1 MIAYIACLRRRE
13 FYPSLMR
20 ALRDE
25 SRRLRGGLMANLL
38 EIAGRETLSQLDYVG
53 SLNIQLWATLRGMR
67 AALPLVG
74 NRHRW
79 RAAVH
84 QMLEIGVEALPMVA
98 LLAMCSGFI
107 LAMQGA
113 SELRRFG
120 ALHFVIDLVAVG
132 FTREL
137 GPLLTAIAVS
147 GRSGSAFAAEIGT
160 MKVTEEIDALK
171 VMAFEP
177 VEFVLAPKYLAAL
190 VAVPCLS
197 IVANLFG
204 ILAGGLFMF
213 FSTHLGLL
221 LYFRSVLNSIVLR
234 DVLAGL
240 IKAVA
245 FATIIA
251 HVGCLEG
258 LRVRGGPEAVGR
270 STTSAVVRSTFLVIV
285 ADAIFTTIFY
295 FVGKT

>member
-1 MIAYIACLRRRE
+1 MANVFEITGRE
-13 FYPSLMR
+13 
-20 ALRDE
+20 ALRK
-25 SRRLRGGLMANLL
+25 
-38 EIAGRETLSQLDYVG
+38 LDYVG
-53 SLNIQLWATLRGMR
+53 SLNIQLWETLRGIYTS
-67 AALPLVG
+67 LPVVG

-79 RAAVH
+79 HAAVY
-84 QMLEIGVEALPMVA
+84 QMLEIGVEALPMIA
-98 LLAMCSGFI
+98 LLSMCSGFI

-120 ALHFVIDLVAVG
+120 ALHYVIDLVAVG

-197 IVANLFG
+197 IVANFFG

-221 LYFRSVLNSIVLR
+221 LYARDVLSSIELR

-240 IKAVA
+240 IKSVA
-245 FATIIA
+245 FATIIV

-258 LRVRGGPEAVGR
+258 FRVRGGPDAVGR
-270 STTSAVVRSTFLVIV
+270 STTTAVVRSTFLVIV
-285 ADAIFTTIFY
+285 ADAVFTTIFY
-295 FVGKT
+295 FMGKP

>member
-1 MIAYIACLRRRE
+1 
-13 FYPSLMR
+13 
-20 ALRDE
+20 
-25 SRRLRGGLMANLL
+25 MANFL
-38 EIAGRETLSQLDYVG
+38 ENAGRETLSQLDYVG

-74 NRHRW
+74 NRLRW

-84 QMLEIGVEALPMVA
+84 QMLDIGVDALPMVA
-98 LLAMCSGFI
+98 LLATCSGFI

-120 ALHFVIDLVAVG
+120 ALHYVIDLVALG

-137 GPLLTAIAVS
+137 GPLLTAVAVS

-190 VAVPCLS
+190 VAVPCLT
-197 IVANLFG
+197 IVSALFG
-204 ILAGGLFMF
+204 ILAG
-213 FSTHLGLL
+213 
-221 LYFRSVLNSIVLR
+221 
-234 DVLAGL
+234 
-240 IKAVA
+240 
-245 FATIIA
+245 
-251 HVGCLEG
+251 
-258 LRVRGGPEAVGR
+258 
-270 STTSAVVRSTFLVIV
+270 
-285 ADAIFTTIFY
+285 
-295 FVGKT
+295 

>member
-1 MIAYIACLRRRE
+1 
-13 FYPSLMR
+13 
-20 ALRDE
+20 
-25 SRRLRGGLMANLL
+25 MANFL
-38 EIAGRETLSQLDYVG
+38 EIAGRETLKQFDYMG
-53 SLNIQLWATLRGMR
+53 RLSIQLCATLRQMR
-67 AALPLVG
+67 RALPLLG

-79 RAAVH
+79 NATIH
-84 QMLEIGVEALPMVA
+84 QILDIGVDALPMVA

-120 ALHFVIDLVAVG
+120 AMHYVVDLVAVG

-160 MKVTEEIDALK
+160 MKVTEEIDALR

-177 VEFVLAPKYLAAL
+177 LEFVVAPKFLAAL

-197 IVANLFG
+197 TVANFFG

-213 FSTHLGLL
+213 FSTRLGII
-221 LYFRSVLNSIVLR
+221 LYLRYVLSSIVLR

-240 IKAVA
+240 VKSLA

-251 HVGCLEG
+251 QVGCLEG
-258 LRVRGGPEAVGR
+258 FRVHGGPEAVGR

-285 ADAIFTTIFY
+285 ADAVFTTIFY
-295 FVGKT
+295 FIGRP

>member
-1 MIAYIACLRRRE
+1 MSQSAK
-13 FYPSLMR
+13 
-20 ALRDE
+20 
-25 SRRLRGGLMANLL
+25 GGLTANLF

-53 SLNIQLWATLRGMR
+53 SLIIQLWATLRGMR
-67 AALPLVG
+67 TALPLVG

-79 RAAVH
+79 HAAV
-84 QMLEIGVEALPMVA
+84 QEMLEIGVHALPMVA
-98 LLAMCSGFI
+98 LMAMCTGFI
-107 LAMQGA
+107 LALQGA

-120 ALHFVIDLVAVG
+120 ALHYVIDLVAVG

-160 MKVTEEIDALK
+160 MTVTEEVDALK

-177 VEFVLAPKYLAAL
+177 VEFILAPKYLAAL

-197 IVANLFG
+197 IVSNVFG

-213 FSTHLGLL
+213 FSTHLGLP
-221 LYFRSVLNSIVLR
+221 LYFRYVLTSIHLQDLV
-234 DVLAGL
+234 AGL

-245 FATIIA
+245 FATIVA

-270 STTSAVVRSTFLVIV
+270 STTTAVVRSTFLVIV
-285 ADAIFTTIFY
+285 ADAVFTTIFY